1 MSTLPIDAVVAS
13 CTQETLA
20 ALRDLREEINTLEE
34 QLRSGDLN
42 AAIVHPHLQ
51 GLASDINRSIAY
63 LYGYCSGQGM
73 HTDGR
78 ISSCA
83 AGAAVF
89 DGDLHGEA
97 AA

>member
-1 MSTLPIDAVVAS
+1 MSTHPVDAVVAS

-34 QLRSGDLN
+34 RLRAGDLN
-42 AAIVHPHLQ
+42 ATIAHPRLQ

-63 LYGYCSGQGM
+63 LYGYASGQGM
-73 HTDGR
+73 HTGSR
-78 ISSCA
+78 IASCA
-83 AGAAVF
+83 AGASAF
-89 DGDLHGEA
+89 DGTHHGEA

>member
-1 MSTLPIDAVVAS
+1 MSTHPIDAVVAS

-34 QLRSGDLN
+34 QLRTGDLN
-42 AAIVHPHLQ
+42 AAITHPHLQ

-63 LYGYCSGQGM
+63 LYGYASGQGM
-73 HTDGR
+73 HTDNR
-78 ISSCA
+78 IASCA

-89 DGDLHGEA
+89 DGDHHGEA

>member
-1 MSTLPIDAVVAS
+1 MSTHPVDAVVAS

-20 ALRDLREEINTLEE
+20 ALRDLREEINTLEK
-34 QLRSGDLN
+34 QLRTGDLN

-51 GLASDINRSIAY
+51 GLASHINRGISY
-63 LYGYCSGQGM
+63 LYGYASGQGM
-73 HTDGR
+73 HTDNL
-78 ISSCA
+78 IASCA

-89 DGDLHGEA
+89 DDAHPREA

>member
-1 MSTLPIDAVVAS
+1 MSAHPVDAVVAS

-20 ALRDLREEINTLEE
+20 ALRDLRDEINTLEE
-34 QLRSGDLN
+34 QLRAGDLN
-42 AAIVHPHLQ
+42 AAIAHPRLQ
-51 GLASDINRSIAY
+51 SLASDINRSIAY

-78 ISSCA
+78 IASCA

-89 DGDLHGEA
+89 DGTHHGEA